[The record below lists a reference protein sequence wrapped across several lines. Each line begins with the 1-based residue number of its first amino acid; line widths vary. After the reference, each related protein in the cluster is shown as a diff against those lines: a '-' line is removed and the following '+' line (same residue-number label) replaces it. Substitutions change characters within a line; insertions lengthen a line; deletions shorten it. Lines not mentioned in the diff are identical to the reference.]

1 MTVKENIFIEEGYFS
16 PENMLKEVY
25 LLNTLSKKEQY
36 NAEIEFFEKKYNMKF
51 YEFEKQI
58 HSKKGKENFRKE
70 EDLEDWEFAISA
82 LKWWTEKAKELKNA

>member
-1 MTVKENIFIEEGYFS
+1 MTFKENILIEEGYLS
-16 PENMLKEVY
+16 AEKMLNEVY
-25 LLNTLSKKEQY
+25 LLTTLSKKEQY

-51 YEFEKQI
+51 DEFEKQI